1 MDKTLRVVLLDDELL
16 ALAYLRTLCDSIPGI
31 EVVKAF
37 NDPVIFLSEIKNLA
51 FDFCISDIV
60 MPSLTGLEVAQEL
73 KSVPIIFTTAHNE
86 YAADAFD
93 IEAIDYLRKPVQRE
107 RLVRAI
113 EKVQIHI
120 EQLKSQATW
129 TVNTNKGKL
138 SIQQSHIVS
147 FSTDTYD
154 RRDKLLLLENGD
166 QFVVK
171 NKSFDQLLQELDAV
185 SFIRISKSE
194 LISIDFIQGYQGDF
208 VISKLRNE
216 EGKYREFNLS
226 ENYRKSFLEVFQQ
239 MLQNL

>member
-60 MPSLTGLEVAQEL
+60 MPSLTGLEVAQGL

-107 RLVRAI
+107 RLARAI
-113 EKVQIHI
+113 EKVHIHI
-120 EQLKSQATW
+120 EQLKSQVMW

-166 QFVVK
+166 QLVVK
-171 NKSFDQLLQELDAV
+171 NKSFDQLLQELDAI

-194 LISIDFIQGYQGDF
+194 LISTDFIQGYQGDF

-216 EGKYREFNLS
+216 EGKYMEFNLS
-226 ENYRKSFLEVFQQ
+226 ENYRKSFLEAFQQ
-239 MLQNL
+239 Q

>member
-226 ENYRKSFLEVFQQ
+226 ENYRKSFLEIFQQ
-239 MLQNL
+239 H

>member
-37 NDPVIFLSEIKNLA
+37 DDPVIFLSEIKSLA

-93 IEAIDYLRKPVQRE
+93 VEAVDYLRKPVQRE
-107 RLVRAI
+107 RLARAI
-113 EKVQIHI
+113 EKVQVQI

-154 RRDKLLLLENGD
+154 RRDKLLLLKNGD
-166 QFVVK
+166 QLVVK

-194 LISIDFIQGYQGDF
+194 LISTDFVQGYQGDF

-216 EGKYREFNLS
+216 EGKYIEFNLS
-226 ENYRKSFLEVFQQ
+226 ENYRKSFLEIFQQ
-239 MLQNL
+239 Q

>member
-37 NDPVIFLSEIKNLA
+37 DDPVIFLEEIKNLA

-93 IEAIDYLRKPVQRE
+93 VEAIDYLRKPVQRE
-107 RLVRAI
+107 RLARAI
-113 EKVQIHI
+113 EKVQVHI

-138 SIQQSHIVS
+138 SIQQAHIVS

-166 QFVVK
+166 QLVVK

-194 LISIDFIQGYQGDF
+194 LISTDFIQGYQGDF

-216 EGKYREFNLS
+216 EGKYVEFNLS

-239 MLQNL
+239 Q

>member
-171 NKSFDQLLQELDAV
+171 NKSFDQLLQELGAV

-239 MLQNL
+239 H

>member
-37 NDPVIFLSEIKNLA
+37 NDPVIFLSEIKNLT

-107 RLVRAI
+107 RLARAI

-194 LISIDFIQGYQGDF
+194 LISADFIQGYQGDF

-239 MLQNL
+239 Q

>member
-1 MDKTLRVVLLDDELL
+1 MAKTLRVVLLDDELL

-37 NDPVIFLSEIKNLA
+37 DDPVIFLSEIKNLA

-73 KSVPIIFTTAHNE
+73 KSIPIIFTTAHNE

-107 RLVRAI
+107 RLARAI

-138 SIQQSHIVS
+138 SIQQSQIVS

-171 NKSFDQLLQELDAV
+171 NKSFDQLLQELDSV

-194 LISIDFIQGYQGDF
+194 LISTDFIQGYQGDF

-216 EGKYREFNLS
+216 EGKYMEFNLS

-239 MLQNL
+239 Q

>member
-239 MLQNL
+239 H

>member
-37 NDPVIFLSEIKNLA
+37 DDPVLFLSEVKNLS

-60 MPSLTGLEVAQEL
+60 MPSLTGLEVAREL

-107 RLVRAI
+107 RLTRAI
-113 EKVQIHI
+113 EKVHIQI

-129 TVNTNKGKL
+129 TVNTSKGKL

-154 RRDKLLLLENGD
+154 RRDKLMLLKNGD
-166 QFVVK
+166 QLVVK

-185 SFIRISKSE
+185 FFVRISKSE
-194 LISIDFIQGYQGDF
+194 LISKDFIQGYQGDF

-216 EGKYREFNLS
+216 EGKYIEFNLS

-239 MLQNL
+239 Q

>member
-37 NDPVIFLSEIKNLA
+37 DDPLIFLSEIKNLA

-60 MPSLTGLEVAQEL
+60 MPSLTGLEVAQKL

-113 EKVQIHI
+113 EKVHIQI

-129 TVNTNKGKL
+129 TVNTSKGKL

-166 QFVVK
+166 QLVVK

-185 SFIRISKSE
+185 SFVRISKSE
-194 LISIDFIQGYQGDF
+194 LISMDFIQGYQGDF
-208 VISKLRNE
+208 VISKLKND

-226 ENYRKSFLEVFQQ
+226 ENYRKSFIEVFQQ
-239 MLQNL
+239 Q